1 MMSKFLSTRNQGA
14 AMTNKVVMDDTIEKI
29 GTSKTIEVIGINKI
43 GKVDMII
50 VEKTEI
56 QFEMSMKTE

>member
-1 MMSKFLSTRNQGA
+1 MMSKSLSTRNQEA
-14 AMTNKVVMDDTIEKI
+14 VMTNRVVMDDTT
-29 GTSKTIEVIGINKI
+29 GTSETIEVIGINKI

>member
-1 MMSKFLSTRNQGA
+1 
-14 AMTNKVVMDDTIEKI
+14 MTNRVVMDDTT
-29 GTSKTIEVIGINKI
+29 GTSETIEVIDINKI

>member
-1 MMSKFLSTRNQGA
+1 
-14 AMTNKVVMDDTIEKI
+14 MTNRVVMDDTT
-29 GTSKTIEVIGINKI
+29 GTSETIEVIGINKI